1 MKKVYKSVLFVMMA
15 NAAMAQ
21 SQYFTPTKYR
31 GAFAPA
37 PTAQWTDV
45 WTNWDPQN
53 TDYNPTNKEVVTISG
68 NITTNTTWSSSKVY
82 RLVGTVYVKN
92 NATLK
97 IGAGTVITGVI
108 ADGSTPSASLVIT
121 RGAKIYANGTKTSP
135 IVFTSNKAAG
145 SRAAGDW
152 GGIII
157 LGKAT
162 NNRSGGVGNIEGLAV
177 DNDSQYGG
185 SDDTDNSGSLKFVRI
200 EYSGFPLQ
208 TDKEINGLTMGSV
221 GSGTVIENIQ
231 VSYNQ
236 DDSFE
241 WFGGTVNAKNLVSY
255 RCLDDDFDTDNGYR
269 GNIQFGLALRDPS
282 LADVSGSSSFESDND
297 AAGSDANPRTAP
309 VFSNITVV
317 GPLRGDVAATVN
329 SNHKRNGRLRRNSS
343 IKVLNS
349 VLMDAKTAIFID
361 GAKAEAN
368 LQSGTIVVAG
378 NVIAG
383 YPTNKL
389 SDVATNRAAVLTSLG
404 NANDTLPASTAGI
417 LTTPYNFT
425 APDYRPATGSIALTG
440 SQFTHSAITSL
451 VKTLPATALKLALRG
466 TTIAALNTPVFVDA
480 VSGANGYRFK
490 ITDVNTS
497 AEEIYDA
504 TSSYFYFYKL
514 VNNKKFGTTYSVQVA
529 PIYGAIVQNYGT
541 AYNVTTPSAN
551 TTIKSAV
558 CESTLNKFDDLVSAD
573 RVYGATNYR
582 FFVDNGVGAKDS
594 LTTAAYYFKFGSFFL
609 KNPALAKYGETYNV
623 SVKVEADGVWTT
635 ESAACP
641 VTISALPAAG
651 FLNAGATL
659 TSASQAVQIAKVY
672 GATAYKV
679 FLYNTSDEQIGEATR
694 LSNWTVFD
702 HFAAAKGAGKNGT
715 YKMAVQY
722 QFDGEW
728 SALSE
733 KATFIKNYASFITE
747 NTTTTVA
754 FPNPFNTT
762 FAIGL
767 DRESNEAVQVAIT
780 DLTGKVVESTTVE
793 AANVSRIT
801 LGEELT
807 PGIYTVTV
815 KQGAFVE
822 NIKAIKTEK

>member
-1 MKKVYKSVLFVMMA
+1 MKKVYKSVLFVLMA

-37 PTAQWTDV
+37 PTAQWTDG

-68 NITTNTTWSSSKVY
+68 NITTNTTWTSSKIY

-121 RGAKIYANGTKTSP
+121 RGAKILANGTKTSP
-135 IVFTSNKAAG
+135 IVFTSAKAAG

-152 GGIII
+152 GGVII

-177 DNDSQYGG
+177 NDDSQYGG
-185 SDDTDNSGSLKFVRI
+185 NDDADNSGSLKFVRI
-200 EYSGFPLQ
+200 EYSGYPLQ
-208 TDKEINGLTMGSV
+208 ANQEINGLTMGSV

-255 RCLDDDFDTDNGYR
+255 KCLDDDFDTDNGYR
-269 GNIQFGLALRDPS
+269 GNVQFGLALRDPN
-282 LADVSGSSSFESDND
+282 LADISGSSSFESDND
-297 AAGSDANPRTAP
+297 ASGSDATPRTAP
-309 VFSNITVV
+309 IFSNITVV

-349 VLMDAKTAIFID
+349 VLMDAKTALFID

-368 LQSGTIVVAG
+368 LQSGAIVVAG

-389 SDVATNRAAVLTSLG
+389 SDAAANRAAVLTTLG
-404 NANDTLPASTAGI
+404 ANNDTIPTSTAGI

-451 VKTLPATALKLALRG
+451 VKTLPATALKANLRG

-514 VNNKKFGTTYSVQVA
+514 ATNKKFGTTYSVQVA

-558 CESTLNKFDDLVSAD
+558 CESQLNSFVDLVSAD

-582 FFVDNGVGAKDS
+582 FFVDNGSGSKDS

-641 VTISALPAAG
+641 VTVAALPTAG

-672 GATAYKV
+672 GATSYKV
-679 FLYNTSDEQIGEATR
+679 FLYNDSDVLLDSVTR
-694 LSNWTVFD
+694 TSNWTVFN
-702 HFAAAKGAGKNGT
+702 HFAATKAAGTNGT

-722 QFDGEW
+722 QYDGVW
-728 SALSE
+728 SALSA
-733 KATFIKNYASFITE
+733 KATFVKNYASFLTE

-767 DRESNEAVQVAIT
+767 DRESNEAVHVAIT

-793 AANVSRIT
+793 AANVSRIA

>member
-21 SQYFTPTKYR
+21 SQFFTPTKYR

-37 PTAQWTDV
+37 PTTQWTDG

-68 NITTNTTWSSSKVY
+68 NITANTTWSSSKIY
-82 RLVGTVYVKN
+82 KLVGTVYVKN
-92 NATLK
+92 NAVLT
-97 IGAGTVITGVI
+97 IGAGTVIQGD
-108 ADGSTPSASLVIT
+108 AAGACLVIT

-135 IVFTSNKAAG
+135 IVFTSDKAPG
-145 SRAAGDW
+145 TRAAGDW
-152 GGIII
+152 GGVIL
-157 LGKAT
+157 LGKST
-162 NNRSGGVGNIEGLAV
+162 NNRSGGVGNIEGLTI
-177 DNDSQYGG
+177 NSDSEHGG
-185 SDDTDNSGSLKFVRI
+185 SNDADNSGSLKFVRI
-200 EYSGFPLQ
+200 EYSGYPLQ
-208 TDKEINGLTMGSV
+208 PNQEINGLTMGSV
-221 GSGTVIENIQ
+221 GSGTIIENIQ

-255 RCLDDDFDTDNGYR
+255 RCLDDDFDTDHGYR
-269 GNIQFGLALRDPS
+269 GNVQFGLALRDPN
-282 LADVSGSSSFESDND
+282 LADVSQSSSFESDND
-297 AAGSDANPRTAP
+297 KDGTDATPFTAP
-309 VFSNITVV
+309 IFSNMTVV
-317 GPLRGDVAATVN
+317 GPLRGDVAASVN
-329 SNHKRNGRLRRNSS
+329 ANHKRNGRLRRNSS
-343 IKVLNS
+343 IKILNS

-361 GAKAEAN
+361 GAKAEAKF
-368 LQSGTIVVAG
+368 QSGAIVVAG

-389 SDVATNRAAVLTSLG
+389 SDVATNRTAVLTTLG
-404 NANDTLPASTAGI
+404 ANNDTVPLSTAGI

-440 SQFTHSAITSL
+440 SQFTHSSITSL
-451 VKTLPATALKLALRG
+451 VKTLPATQLKITSRNVTLPSLSSTVYAD
-466 TTIAALNTPVFVDA
+466 I
-480 VSGANGYRFK
+480 VSGANGYRFR
-490 ITDVNTS
+490 ITDVNTG
-497 AEEIYDA
+497 AEEIYDNTVYTFA
-504 TSSYFYFYKL
+504 FFRLLS
-514 VNNKKFGTTYSVQVA
+514 NKKFNTTYSVAVA
-529 PIYGAIVQNYGT
+529 PIYGTIVQNYGT

-558 CESTLNKFDDLVSAD
+558 CESTLSKFDDLVAANA
-573 RVYGATNYR
+573 VVGATKYY
-582 FFVDNGVGAKDS
+582 FIVDNGAGLKDS
-594 LTTAAYYFKFGSFFL
+594 LSTTASSFRFTSFFS
-609 KNPALAKYGETYNV
+609 KNPALAIYGQTYNV
-623 SVKVEADGVWTT
+623 RVKVEADGVWTT
-635 ESAACP
+635 ASSACP
-641 VTISALPAAG
+641 VTLPALPAAG
-651 FLNAGATL
+651 FLNAGQTMTSIL
-659 TSASQAVQIAKVY
+659 TRVNIGRVY
-672 GATAYKV
+672 GASAYRV
-679 FLYNTSDEQIGEATR
+679 FLYNTSDEQIGVATR
-694 LSNWTVFD
+694 SANYNYLTFD
-702 HFAAAKGAGKNGT
+702 NFTATKGAGKNGT

-722 QFDGEW
+722 QFNGEW

-767 DRESNEAVQVAIT
+767 DRESNEAVQVSIT

>member
-1 MKKVYKSVLFVMMA
+1 LTVS
-15 NAAMAQ
+15 
-21 SQYFTPTKYR
+21 
-31 GAFAPA
+31 
-37 PTAQWTDV
+37 TDSE
-45 WTNWDPQN
+45 
-53 TDYNPTNKEVVTISG
+53 YG
-68 NITTNTTWSSSKVY
+68 
-82 RLVGTVYVKN
+82 GT
-92 NATLK
+92 
-97 IGAGTVITGVI
+97 
-108 ADGSTPSASLVIT
+108 
-121 RGAKIYANGTKTSP
+121 
-135 IVFTSNKAAG
+135 
-145 SRAAGDW
+145 
-152 GGIII
+152 
-157 LGKAT
+157 
-162 NNRSGGVGNIEGLAV
+162 
-177 DNDSQYGG
+177 NDS
-185 SDDTDNSGSLKFVRI
+185 DNSGSLRFVRI
-200 EYSGFPLQ
+200 EYSGYPLQ
-208 TDKEINGLTMGSV
+208 PNQEINGLTMGSV

-269 GNIQFGLALRDPS
+269 GNIQFGLALRDPN

-297 AAGSDANPRTAP
+297 SGGTDATPRTAP
-309 VFSNITVV
+309 IFSNMTVI
-317 GPLRGDVAATVN
+317 GPLRGDVAASVN

-368 LQSGTIVVAG
+368 LQSGAIVVAG

-389 SDVATNRAAVLTSLG
+389 SDVATNRTAVLTTLG
-404 NANDTLPASTAGI
+404 ANNDTIPASTAGI

-451 VKTLPATALKLALRG
+451 VKTLPATALKAALRG
-466 TTIAALNTPVFVDA
+466 TTISALNTPVFVDA

-514 VNNKKFGTTYSVQVA
+514 TSNKKFGTTYSVQVA
-529 PIYGAIVQNYGT
+529 PIFGAIVQNYGT

-558 CESTLNKFDDLVSAD
+558 CESQLDGFGDLVSAD

-582 FFVDNGVGAKDS
+582 FFVDNGSGSKDS

-609 KNPALAKYGETYNV
+609 KNPALAKYGQTYNV
-623 SVKVEADGVWTT
+623 SVKVEANGVWTT

-641 VTISALPAAG
+641 VTVAALPTAG

-659 TSASQAVQIAKVY
+659 TSGQAVQINKVF

-679 FLYNTSDEQIGEATR
+679 FLYNTSDEQIGEVTR
-694 LSNWTVFD
+694 SSNWTVFD
-702 HFAAAKGAGKNGT
+702 HFAATKGTGNNGT

-733 KATFIKNYASFITE
+733 KATFVKNYASFLTE
-747 NTTTTVA
+747 NTTNSVA

-767 DRESNEAVQVAIT
+767 DRESNEAVQVAII

-793 AANVSRIT
+793 AANVSRIA

-815 KQGAFVE
+815 KQGDFVE